1 MFHLDFWN
9 NGKRKLQ
16 AEQAVTEKAQQEAR
30 REREESTRILSKSAA
45 INTRSIDVLNQ
56 TIENGKDLQEKI
68 ALFNAQVEDFQK
80 KVDENQRL
88 QRQLQK
94 EQSRLSEWEE
104 DLKNRAEK
112 NRKEEISIHIRSES
126 VKKEEQ
132 RVAKKDSDLEHE
144 RQNIKDERLSMKE
157 RVEKAEKIEKESI
170 QSKEKYEEKQKDAE
184 KQKKEFE
191 DKLKD
196 LDSRESRCSEQESDI
211 KKRLGIVEEKER
223 DFSKR
228 EEEMKKSFE
237 TEKSR
242 WETDRAEI
250 ENRLNEKI
258 KEYDRKLADME
269 AVRETVDNIKF
280 DDSEDG
286 KKAKIVVK
294 ETIRVSMKTL
304 EETLQK
310 FRELDEKYASGT
322 FKGFS
327 IPIDE
332 ISLVNEELKL
342 QYAEVKEHA
351 ESTGLDFSAWLEKIE
366 NCILDADKNFKSFFF
381 AECYRSAIEGL
392 SYCKGYAD
400 IINILNEYAGSSGT
414 TEENSYTK
422 TDDWFDYYEFLF
434 REEYDD
440 SEDYTQFDEKTIKK
454 QYHKMAKKY
463 HPDTAPDEEKNE
475 CSEIIKLL
483 NKIWEILSDPDKRA
497 EYDSNYLEK
506 RSSKKH

>member
-16 AEQAVTEKAQQEAR
+16 AEQETR
-30 REREESTRILSKSAA
+30 REREESKSILNKSTA
-45 INTRSIDVLNQ
+45 INTRSLDVLNR

-68 ALFNAQVEDFQK
+68 ALFNEQVEDFQK

-88 QRQLQK
+88 QQQLQK
-94 EQSRLSEWEE
+94 EQARLSKWEE
-104 DLKNRAEK
+104 DLKDCAEK
-112 NRKEEISIHIRSES
+112 NRKEEMSIHIRSES

-132 RVAKKDSDLEHE
+132 RVAKKDSDLEQE
-144 RQNIKDERLSMKE
+144 RQNIKDERISMKE

-191 DKLKD
+191 DKLKS
-196 LDSRESRCSEQESDI
+196 LDSRESRCTEQERDI
-211 KKRLGIVEEKER
+211 RKRLETVEEKER

-237 TEKSR
+237 AEKSR
-242 WETDRAEI
+242 WETDRSEI
-250 ENRLNEKI
+250 TSRLNEKI
-258 KEYDRKLADME
+258 EEYDRKLADME
-269 AVRETVDNIKF
+269 AVRETIEDIKF

-286 KKAKIVVK
+286 KRAKIVVK

-332 ISLVNEELKL
+332 ISLVNEELKQ

-351 ESTGLDFSAWLEKIE
+351 ESTGLDFSVWLEKIE
-366 NCILDADKNFKSFFF
+366 NCILEADKNFKSFFF

-400 IINILNEYAGSSGT
+400 IINILNEYAGSSET
-414 TEENSYTK
+414 TDENSDTE
-422 TDDWFDYYEFLF
+422 TGDWFDYYEVLF
-434 REEYDD
+434 SEDYND
-440 SEDYTQFDEKTIKK
+440 SEDYTQFDEKTLKK

-463 HPDTAPDEEKNE
+463 HPDTAPEEKTDE
-475 CSEIIKLL
+475 YSEIIKLL

-497 EYDSNYLEK
+497 EYDSTYLEK